1 VTDTRARF
9 TRFERQRIG
18 PEPERV
24 TECIA
29 ELHALTKLPRT
40 GWSLAGVVNPETVAT
55 HCYESAVIAYILTR
69 HVGRPVD
76 VAKVLAMALFHEVG
90 ETRLT
95 DLPRRSAPYIRS
107 AKGPAERSIA
117 VDVLSGVA
125 EDVIPLLDEFNQCE
139 TLEAQIA
146 EAAEELQIIIAAAMY
161 AKERNGDMS
170 EYVQDAQN
178 YDSQGIE
185 LAERI
190 AEVVRERL
198 GSYLGSH
205 PYWELGYRR
214 TD

>member
-1 VTDTRARF
+1 MTDTDARS
-9 TRFERQRIG
+9 TRLERQRIG
-18 PEPERV
+18 PEPERI

-29 ELHALTKLPRT
+29 ELHALTKLPRI
-40 GWSLAGVVNPETVAT
+40 GWSLAGVVNPESVAT
-55 HCYESAVIAYILTR
+55 HCYMSAVIAYILTR
-69 HVGRPVD
+69 HFGRDVD

-95 DLPRRSAPYIRS
+95 DLPRRSAPYIRT
-107 AKGPAERSIA
+107 AKGDAERSIA

-125 EDVIPLLDEFNQCE
+125 EDVIPLLDEFHRRD
-139 TLEAQIA
+139 TIEARIA

-170 EYVQDAQN
+170 EYRRDAEH
-178 YDSQGIE
+178 YDPQGIE
-185 LAERI
+185 LAGRI
-190 AEVVRERL
+190 AAVVRERL